1 MPSNSLRPLRAIS
14 LWLTLWAAA
23 WGVSA
28 QPTQPAQ
35 TYVVKSGD
43 TVDKVIRQTMGQS
56 PLRPELLRQAL
67 IQQNPQAFSKSS
79 LRVLIPGS
87 VLTLPNV
94 EEVLRMNMSSATA
107 NGQAPG
113 YDPSDRKNW
122 IRYP

>member
-43 TVDKVIRQTMGQS
+43 TVDKVIRQTMGNS
-56 PLRPELLRQAL
+56 PLKPELLRQAL
-67 IQQNPQAFSKSS
+67 FQQNPQAFSKSS
-79 LRVLIPGS
+79 PRVLVPGS

-94 EEVLRMNMSSATA
+94 DEVLRMNLPTPGA
-107 NGQAPG
+107 NGPAPG
-113 YDPSDRKNW
+113 YDPNDRKNW